1 MNHTPSTPHSPGNS
15 HHRGAGTERRML
27 PLTVW
32 LCSDTTT
39 EENRNATREAHRS
52 GLLSGLCP
60 RHRPGVGSELARH
73 LITTC
78 TREGDLVAEAFTT
91 GEATLATAARLG
103 RWGVALVPHFP
114 LAQHLRARLRTTLT
128 TAQQARAHMRPCRP
142 DQIARALTDHHG
154 QAALVTANPPPDH
167 AAGRPYRTAGEH
179 QCPACRT
186 RTGIATSEQFGLFL
200 AGAWQVLRPGGVL
213 AITTTARHHDGRF
226 HDPGP
231 RIIRQAQ
238 SAGFR
243 YAQHVIA
250 LRIPIDGDTLTV
262 QAGPADLAQLRDAHS
277 RALPPPATVHADV
290 CLFQK
295 PTGGA
300 A

>member
-1 MNHTPSTPHSPGNS
+1 MSHTPSAPHNHGNG
-15 HHRGAGTERRML
+15 HRRGGERRFL

-39 EENRNATREAHRS
+39 DRGHRHDTESAHRN
-52 GLLSGLCP
+52 GPRPTFCP
-60 RHRPGVGSELARH
+60 RHRPGVGTELARH

-78 TREGDLVAEAFTT
+78 TREGDLVAETFST
-91 GEATLATAARLG
+91 GEATLAAAAQLG

-114 LAQHLRARLRTTLT
+114 LAQHLRARLRATLT
-128 TAQQARAHMRPCRP
+128 DAQQARAHMRPCRP

-154 QAALVTANPPPDH
+154 QAALVIAAPPDN
-167 AAGRPYRTAGEH
+167 AGSRSSRIVEER
-179 QCPACRT
+179 QCPTCRA
-186 RTGIATSEQFGLFL
+186 RTGMQTSEQFGLFL
-200 AGAWQVLRPGGVL
+200 VGAWQVLRPGGVL
-213 AITTTARHHDGRF
+213 AITTTGRHHGGRF
-226 HDPGP
+226 HDSGP

-250 LRIPIDGDTLTV
+250 LRVPIDGDTLAV
-262 QAGPADLAQLRDAHS
+262 QAGPADLAQLRDARS
-277 RALPPPATVHADV
+277 RALPPPASIHADV

-295 PTGGA
+295 PTTGGA
-300 A
+300 R

>member
-1 MNHTPSTPHSPGNS
+1 MNHTPSTPHDHGNG
-15 HHRGAGTERRML
+15 HRSGGERRLL

-32 LCSDTTT
+32 LCSDNTSDD
-39 EENRNATREAHRS
+39 NRGAAGTAQRT

-60 RHRPGVGSELARH
+60 QHRPGVGQELARH

-91 GEATLATAARLG
+91 GEATLACAARLA

-114 LAQHLRARLRTTLT
+114 LAQHIGARLSTTLT
-128 TAQQARAHMRPCRP
+128 DAQQARAHMRPCRP

-154 QAALVTANPPPDH
+154 QAALVIAAPPPDQ
-167 AAGRPYRTAGEH
+167 AAGRPPWPVGERH
-179 QCPACRT
+179 CPTCRA
-186 RTGIATSEQFGLFL
+186 RTGMGTREQFGLFL

-213 AITTTARHHDGRF
+213 AVVTTARHHGGRF
-226 HDPGP
+226 VDPGP

-250 LRIPIDGDTLTV
+250 LRVPIDGDALVV
-262 QAGPADLAQLRDAHS
+262 QAGPADLAQLRDARA

-290 CLFQK
+290 CLFVK
-295 PTGGA
+295 PRTGGA

>member
-1 MNHTPSTPHSPGNS
+1 
-15 HHRGAGTERRML
+15 ML

-32 LCSDTTT
+32 LCSDTA
-39 EENRNATREAHRS
+39 EENRDTTGEAHRS

-60 RHRPGVGSELARH
+60 AHRPGVGSELARH

-91 GEATLATAARLG
+91 GEATLATAARLD

-114 LAQHLRARLRTTLT
+114 LAQHLRARLRNTLT
-128 TAQQARAHMRPCRP
+128 ETQLGRAHMRPCRP

-154 QAALVTANPPPDH
+154 RAALVIADPPPDDVV
-167 AAGRPYRTAGEH
+167 GRALQAGERE
-179 QCPACRT
+179 CPACRA
-186 RTGIATSEQFGLFL
+186 RIGMRTSEQFGLFL

-213 AITTTARHHDGRF
+213 AITTTARHHGGRF
-226 HDPGP
+226 VDSGP

-250 LRIPIDGDTLTV
+250 LRVPIDGDTLAV
-262 QAGPADLAQLRDAHS
+262 QAGPANLAQLRDVRS
-277 RALPPPATVHADV
+277 RTLPPAVTVHADV
-290 CLFQK
+290 CLFTK
-295 PTGGA
+295 DGGGR
-300 A
+300 

>member
-1 MNHTPSTPHSPGNS
+1 
-15 HHRGAGTERRML
+15 ML

-32 LCSDTTT
+32 LCSDNATD
-39 EENRNATREAHRS
+39 ENENATRERHRS

-91 GEATLATAARLG
+91 GEATLACAARLD

-114 LAQHLRARLRTTLT
+114 LAQHIGARLRTTLT
-128 TAQQARAHMRPCRP
+128 ETQQGRAHMRPCRP

-154 QAALVTANPPPDH
+154 EVALVIADPPPDEVGDR
-167 AAGRPYRTAGEH
+167 AVRAGGERE
-179 QCPACRT
+179 CPACRA
-186 RTGIATSEQFGLFL
+186 RTSMRTNEQLGLFL
-200 AGAWQVLRPGGVL
+200 AGAWRVLRPGGVL
-213 AITTTARHHDGRF
+213 AITTTARHHGGRF
-226 HDPGP
+226 VDSGP
-231 RIIRQAQ
+231 RIVRQAQ

-250 LRIPIDGDTLTV
+250 LRVPIDGDTLAV
-262 QAGPADLAQLRDAHS
+262 QAGPTDFAELKDVRS
-277 RALPPPATVHADV
+277 RSLPPAVTVHADV
-290 CLFQK
+290 CLFVK
-295 PTGGA
+295 GRTGGA
-300 A
+300 R

>member
-1 MNHTPSTPHSPGNS
+1 
-15 HHRGAGTERRML
+15 ML

-39 EENRNATREAHRS
+39 DENSNATREMHRS

-60 RHRPGVGSELARH
+60 RHRPGVGNELARH

-91 GEATLATAARLG
+91 GEATLATTARLG

-114 LAQHLRARLRTTLT
+114 LAQHLRARLRATLT
-128 TAQQARAHMRPCRP
+128 DAQQARAHMRPCRP

-154 QAALVTANPPPDH
+154 QAALVIADPPPGD
-167 AAGRPYRTAGEH
+167 AAGRPRGAGER
-179 QCPACRT
+179 QCPACRACRA
-186 RTGIATSEQFGLFL
+186 RTGMQTIEQFGLFL
-200 AGAWQVLRPGGVL
+200 HGAHRVLRPGGVL

-238 SAGFR
+238 AAGFR

-250 LRIPIDGDTLTV
+250 LRVPIDGDTLAV
-262 QAGPADLAQLRDAHS
+262 QAGPTDLAQLRDVRS
-277 RALPPPATVHADV
+277 QTLPPAVTVHADV
-290 CLFQK
+290 CLFTK
-295 PTGGA
+295 PQTGA
-300 A
+300 TS

>member
-1 MNHTPSTPHSPGNS
+1 
-15 HHRGAGTERRML
+15 ML

-39 EENRNATREAHRS
+39 DHGNDHDHDYGHGSEPADRNGTRPAF
-52 GLLSGLCP
+52 CP
-60 RHRPGVGSELARH
+60 QHRPGVGQQLARH

-91 GEATLATAARLG
+91 GEATLASAAQLG

-154 QAALVTANPPPDH
+154 QAALVVAHPPPDD
-167 AAGRPYRTAGEH
+167 AARRPPRAGECE
-179 QCPACRT
+179 CPACRA
-186 RTGIATSEQFGLFL
+186 RTGMRTGEQFGLFL

-213 AITTTARHHDGRF
+213 AVTTTARHHGGRF
-226 HDPGP
+226 IDPGP

-238 SAGFR
+238 SAGYR

-250 LRIPIDGDTLTV
+250 LRVPIDGDTLAV
-262 QAGPADLAQLRDAHS
+262 QAGPTDLAQLRDVRT
-277 RALPPPATVHADV
+277 RALPPAATVHADV
-290 CLFQK
+290 CLFVK
-295 PTGGA
+295 PRTGGA